1 MSNKSF
7 KIKMKLPLYIFYPFK
22 FSKADGLFSRIAP
35 TVWQVSKSGQSP
47 QVETPL
53 FNAHFRI
60 PHRLSQNTVFAPF
73 IRQPSQLIC
82 SGRIG
87 ALFSAAHSFAV
98 FSRKTWS
105 SLAVALY
112 ASHFSQSSP
121 QYQIISFIGYTPP
134 ASYSPSSIS
143 RSKIEYFRSS
153 VLANHTLTL

>member
-1 MSNKSF
+1 
-7 KIKMKLPLYIFYPFK
+7 MKLPLYIFYPFK

-121 QYQIISFIGYTPP
+121 QYRKKIADRKGFPLRP
-134 ASYSPSSIS
+134 AALH
-143 RSKIEYFRSS
+143 YFRSS
-153 VLANHTLTL
+153 TAKVSTW